1 MKIYRTL
8 ISAAFILFI
17 SVTITLPVLAA
28 DPPSPT
34 PDFIGDVE
42 LPSFWLRWTSAPG
55 GDVAGGPIVLIIN
68 SVFRLI
74 LIGAGMFSVWKV
86 IQAGFTF
93 ITSSGDSQALNS
105 ARDNL
110 VWTLIGLLVIA
121 GSFVLIAIIGII
133 FFGDAMM
140 FIKPTI
146 TGAP

>member
-1 MKIYRTL
+1 MKTYKKLSTATFFL
-8 ISAAFILFI
+8 LLFVVFSYPVFSAD
-17 SVTITLPVLAA
+17 ST
-28 DPPSPT
+28 PT

-55 GDVAGGPIVLIIN
+55 GDVAGGPIILIIN

-74 LIGAGMFSVWKV
+74 LIGTGIFSIWKI

-93 ITSSGDSQALNS
+93 ITSNGDSQALNS

-110 VWTLIGLLVIA
+110 IWTLIGLLVIA